1 MSLRGRHRHRH
12 RRGELRTDRKPF
24 PADGLIPF
32 LKPFYDYS
40 WAVGLAVAFVLYGAL
55 TLTVG
60 KKHVAAQTEG

>member
-1 MSLRGRHRHRH
+1 M
-12 RRGELRTDRKPF
+12 KPF

-40 WAVGLAVAFVLYGAL
+40 WAVAWPWPSSIYGAL

-60 KKHVAAQTEG
+60 KKHVVAQTEAP